1 MKSLIIFLCIV
12 AIPVLVVIDVIG
24 DIDKSVTSP
33 TGKSERC
40 VDGVVYINF
49 TTGASP
55 KYQKSEEPKL
65 VLC

>member
-1 MKSLIIFLCIV
+1 MKSLLIFIGIV
-12 AIPVLVVIDVIG
+12 TVTVLVTACG
-24 DIDKSVTSP
+24 DIDKSVTKSLI
-33 TGKSERC
+33 GRSERC

>member
-1 MKSLIIFLCIV
+1 MKSLLIFLGIV
-12 AIPVLVVIDVIG
+12 AVTVLVTACGGIDEAT
-24 DIDKSVTSP
+24 TSL

>member
-1 MKSLIIFLCIV
+1 MKSLIIFLGIV
-12 AIPVLVVIDVIG
+12 VVTALVTACG
-24 DIDKSVTSP
+24 DIDKSVTSLA
-33 TGKSERC
+33 GKDEHC
-40 VDGVVYINF
+40 IDGVVYINF

>member
-1 MKSLIIFLCIV
+1 MKSLLIFIGIV
-12 AIPVLVVIDVIG
+12 TVTVLVTACG
-24 DIDKSVTSP
+24 DLDKSVTSL

>member
-1 MKSLIIFLCIV
+1 MKSLIIFLGIV
-12 AIPVLVVIDVIG
+12 AVTALVTACG
-24 DIDKSVTSP
+24 NIDKSVTSL